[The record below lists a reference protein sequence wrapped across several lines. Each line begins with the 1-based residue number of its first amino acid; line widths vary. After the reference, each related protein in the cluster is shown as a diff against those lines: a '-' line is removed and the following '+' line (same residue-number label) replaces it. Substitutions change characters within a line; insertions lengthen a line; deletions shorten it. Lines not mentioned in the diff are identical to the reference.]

1 MRKFLDWAVDHG
13 EGSNTI
19 RAIRRIPARLD
30 MPDGGLLALPEG
42 LVHFERK
49 IAGTGYR
56 VFKRAKDRDV
66 AGRCEDS
73 RIRAALR
80 RYHSRTAPLLPDDR
94 SVRDRYETLIGL
106 IAAEEGL
113 PGSGARWS
121 VGCHRSLIILRA
133 RARCA
138 PEALTQAEIDR
149 IGRGMPRDQRKAFGK
164 AVTFIN
170 SLRGAVGDLPAI
182 RACLPDSDLKPPRT
196 SAQRCP
202 HTGGSA

>member
-1 MRKFLDWAVDHG
+1 MKKFLDWAVDHG

-19 RAIRRIPARLD
+19 RAIRRIPARLGR
-30 MPDGGLLALPEG
+30 PDGGLVALPEG
-42 LVHFERK
+42 LVHFERQ

-56 VFKRAKDRDV
+56 VFKRTKDRGA

-73 RIRAALR
+73 RIRAALK

-94 SVRDRYETLIGL
+94 SVRDRYDTLIGL

-121 VGCHRSLIILRA
+121 IGCHRSLIILRA

-149 IGRGMPRDQRKAFGK
+149 IGRGMPRDKLKAFGK
-164 AVTFIN
+164 AITFIN
-170 SLRGAVGDLPAI
+170 SLRGAVDDLPAI

-196 SAQRCP
+196 SARP
-202 HTGGSA
+202 